1 MKNPFD
7 ENLISIHILSFLNAK
22 DALQFG
28 LTQKNNYHHFQ
39 SAIREH
45 IISPHILTKAIYRN
59 RFQPRTYCKII
70 QYSNSHHT
78 LSYKLLPY
86 GIYHGSAYP
95 ILNKWE
101 FFFTPTIHFHPFVL
115 SIYTSYSLFY
125 FNWHKMSQSD
135 LQYRRH
141 INFSYIFLWF
151 LYHTSILI
159 FYTFQFIGII
169 GIILFFIILSFQ
181 PFSREP
187 IVEPIIFHFHPNL
200 SYIDNAYSQRLLA
213 PGPLD
218 HVHEQFCSLPFPYVI

>member
-1 MKNPFD
+1 MKNPLD
-7 ENLISIHILSFLNAK
+7 ENLIAIHILSFLNAK

-28 LTQKNNYHHFQ
+28 LTQKSHYEHFR
-39 SAIREH
+39 SAVQEH

-59 RFQPRTYCKII
+59 RFQPRTYCRIV

-86 GIYHGSAYP
+86 GIYRGSAYP

-101 FFFTPTIHFHPFVL
+101 LFFTPIVHFHPFVL
-115 SIYTSYSLFY
+115 SMHTTYSLFY
-125 FNWHKMSQSD
+125 FNWHKMTHSD

-141 INFSYIFLWF
+141 ITYSYIFLWF

-159 FYTFQFIGII
+159 FYTFQFIGIM
-169 GIILFFIILSFQ
+169 GLILLFILLSFQ
-181 PFSREP
+181 PFSKET

-200 SYIDNAYSQRLLA
+200 SYIDNVQ
-213 PGPLD
+213 
-218 HVHEQFCSLPFPYVI
+218 EQYCSLPFPYVI

>member
-28 LTQKNNYHHFQ
+28 LTKKSNYQHFKI
-39 SAIREH
+39 ALRESL
-45 IISPHILTKAIYRN
+45 ISNQILTKAIYRN
-59 RFQPRTYCKII
+59 RFQPSTYAKII

-101 FFFTPTIHFHPFVL
+101 LFFTPTIHFHPFVL
-115 SIYTSYSLFY
+115 SIHTSYSHFQT
-125 FNWHKMSQSD
+125 NWHKMSKSD

-141 INFSYIFLWF
+141 ITFSYMFLWF
-151 LYHTSILI
+151 LYHISIFI
-159 FYTFQFIGII
+159 FYTFQFIGLI
-169 GIILFFIILSFQ
+169 GLFILFMVLSFQ
-181 PFSREP
+181 SFSKETV
-187 IVEPIIFHFHPNL
+187 IDPIIIHFHPNL

-213 PGPLD
+213 PGPLG